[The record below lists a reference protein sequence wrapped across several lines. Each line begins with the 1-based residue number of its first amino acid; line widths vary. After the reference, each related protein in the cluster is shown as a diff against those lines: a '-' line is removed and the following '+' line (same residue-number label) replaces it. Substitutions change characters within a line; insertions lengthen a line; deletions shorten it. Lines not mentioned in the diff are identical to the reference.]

1 LKTLIRSLF
10 ITIVA
15 AALVAL
21 IPSNLIV
28 TGGKVPG
35 GQGSTRPLGFI
46 EEIEDVEF

>member
-1 LKTLIRSLF
+1 MKTLIRSLF

-21 IPSNLIV
+21 IPSNLIF

-35 GQGSTRPLGFI
+35 GQESIRPLGFI
-46 EEIEDVEF
+46 EEIEDEEF